1 MIRVVF
7 DTNVFISAL
16 FNPTSPPARLLELAL
31 QGYFKLLISPPII
44 REIERV
50 LTYPRVTKLL
60 QKRKITPGEIQA
72 SLVMV
77 LKIAVLTP
85 GNLTLEAVPDDPGDD
100 MILACALEGG
110 ADVIVSGDHHLKNLN
125 VFRGVKILA
134 PADCLQMVEA

>member
-1 MIRVVF
+1 
-7 DTNVFISAL
+7 
-16 FNPTSPPARLLELAL
+16 
-31 QGYFKLLISPPII
+31 
-44 REIERV
+44 

-60 QKRKITPGEIQA
+60 QKRRITPGEIQA

-134 PADCLQMVEA
+134 SADFLQMVEA